1 MSRVPGNKEHSTRVV
16 FFMETF
22 HCLFDGDFV
31 RSCLPSIAV
40 GKVGLTELWHMVP
53 ESWFSAT
60 TALRVKLEGVRFRI
74 TLKDAEEA
82 LMSCA
87 VVESGEEF

>member
-1 MSRVPGNKEHSTRVV
+1 M
-16 FFMETF
+16 
-22 HCLFDGDFV
+22 
-31 RSCLPSIAV
+31 
-40 GKVGLTELWHMVP
+40 
-53 ESWFSAT
+53 